1 MSREGEKG
9 TEAGVETR
17 ERVGGEGVRQRE
29 RLPRVER
36 TVGMAVRGEVLRRGV
51 VKMGEQGVRLVGG
64 AVAGGPS
71 FRTKGKRGVVQ
82 RQGRGGLGVEPVRKE
97 RAGRKTVVKSLILT
111 RRTKS
116 VQMHVFNARK
126 HVVLLSTCAFY
137 IETARQSVPDI
148 YI

>member
-1 MSREGEKG
+1 M
-9 TEAGVETR
+9 
-17 ERVGGEGVRQRE
+17 GGEGVGQGE

-36 TVGMAVRGEVLRRGV
+36 AVGMSVRGEVLRGRV

-71 FRTKGKRGVVQ
+71 FRTKGKRGIQ
-82 RQGRGGLGVEPVRKE
+82 GQGRGGLGVEPVRKE
-97 RAGRKTVVKSLILT
+97 RARRKTVFKSLILT

-116 VQMHVFNARK
+116 VQMHVFNPRK
-126 HVVLLSTCAFY
+126 HVILLSTCAFY

>member
-1 MSREGEKG
+1 MSRERKKG

-29 RLPRVER
+29 RLSRVER
-36 TVGMAVRGEVLRRGV
+36 TVGMTVRREVLRRGV
-51 VKMGEQGVRLVGG
+51 VKMREQRVRLVGG

-71 FRTKGKRGVVQ
+71 FRTKRKRGVLQ

-97 RAGRKTVVKSLILT
+97 RVGRKTVVKSLILT

-116 VQMHVFNARK
+116 VQMHVFNSRK
-126 HVVLLSTCAFY
+126 YVILMSPCAFY